1 MPPIASAT
9 LDKIAKVPTTF
20 WITAACVVL
29 AIVLL
34 VIFVRFL
41 RGMNKIVLTIIVLV
55 ILTVVGFSWIYERNE
70 PAFLT
75 PIIEPLAQFF
85 PTKGAYKET
94 QKKDNGSVRD
104 NKKTT
109 PAPAP
114 AKK

>member
-1 MPPIASAT
+1 MLTLASAT
-9 LDKIAKVPTTF
+9 LDKLAKVPTSF
-20 WITAACVVL
+20 WITAACVVAAL
-29 AIVLL
+29 IGL

-41 RGMNKIVLTIIVLV
+41 RGMNKIVLAIIVMV

-75 PIIEPLAQFF
+75 PIIEPLSQFF

-94 QKKDNGSVRD
+94 QKKESGSVKD
-104 NKKTT
+104 NHKT
-109 PAPAP
+109 PPPPAP